1 MGGPYAA
8 CPIRRSGRRTDSQAW
23 QSSRA
28 RIGRYG
34 TVRNVSP
41 APYERGRDWARVLS
55 RSAREAV
62 GVPDR
67 LVGEVGDAALEGL
80 GAGEAH
86 GFVVAGLAGQA
97 LAGPGGDREDLQPQL
112 VDQVVLDQRA
122 YELKA
127 AGDDDVPVYVLLQ
140 RRDLV
145 RHVALEDCRVV
156 PGGMFEGRGHHVLGQ
171 AVQPVRQLAAAG
183 WPPRGEPLVA
193 PPAQQEGPG
202 AQRLAER
209 ELGELRATS
218 DQADPAAGPEA
229 FVTGRVLDDS
239 VERDV
244 LAHDDLSHFGS
255 APRWS
260 SGNQTLAARPA
271 SPPCLEEQPVSFA
284 GPPGVILDGF
294 HEVFAD
300 GHGLLLLLIGV
311 VSYRRRRR
319 RGW

>member
-1 MGGPYAA
+1 MP
-8 CPIRRSGRRTDSQAW
+8 
-23 QSSRA
+23 
-28 RIGRYG
+28 
-34 TVRNVSP
+34 
-41 APYERGRDWARVLS
+41 L
-55 RSAREAV
+55 

-80 GAGEAH
+80 GVEEAH
-86 GFVVAGLAGQA
+86 GFLVAGLAGQA
-97 LAGPGGDREDLQPQL
+97 LAGPEGDREDLQPQL

-145 RHVALEDCRVV
+145 KHVALEDCRVV

-193 PPAQQEGPG
+193 APAQQEGPG
-202 AQRLAER
+202 GQRLVER
-209 ELGELRATS
+209 ELGELRAIS

-271 SPPCLEEQPVSFA
+271 GPPCLAEQPVSFA
-284 GPPGVILDGF
+284 GRPVRPPGGVYTGWKRHVMRKEGAQDGDSRSALTGTGWRWRG
-294 HEVFAD
+294 VPGAD
-300 GHGLLLLLIGV
+300 RAAPAGAAGALLPDARLL
-311 VSYRRRRR
+311 RRR
-319 RGW
+319 RGRRPGDDAGRLARHRRVH